1 MDSQK
6 KKVIFYGINRFQNKL
21 ENLISSDYEIIG
33 YSDFDKKYEQIS
45 CYEYKP
51 FYNSENI
58 LKAGF
63 DYIVIC
69 NSNKKESEK
78 ALVNLRNLGIE
89 DDKIVQ
95 TYCLSWNERMFR
107 TTFDDF
113 ININRKF
120 DGLVFGMSY
129 SRFAFLTHYFDK
141 SFFKFSL
148 GGVDLYTD
156 KKWLGYLLEN
166 HKELLTSVKYV
177 VLDLPY
183 YIFNW
188 DITSTSQIFYRM
200 AYFDKFDDYRKFGES
215 PAGQKYITNY
225 RTLEKMFAER
235 FEPDKNIYSNNYFEN
250 GQMLKKANDDT
261 YFAASG
267 IWYKRYE
274 NTIQE
279 NQVIFQEFISLIKQI
294 NPDIK
299 IAVVTYPYCQK
310 FLEVNKEYISNLQ
323 KEFYQIINSTD
334 GCENIKIFDFI
345 KETKY
350 KFDDTC
356 FRDATHFNGKG
367 AELFSHILNKKFIN
381 ELYD

>member
-1 MDSQK
+1 MDNQK

-21 ENLISSDYEIIG
+21 ENLLSSNYELKG
-33 YSDFDKKYEQIS
+33 YSDFDKKYENIS
-45 CYEYKP
+45 TYEYKP
-51 FYNSENI
+51 FYNSENL
-58 LKAGF
+58 LKTKF

-78 ALVNLRNLGIE
+78 VLVTLRNLGIE

-95 TYCLSWNERMFR
+95 SYCLSWNERMFR
-107 TTFDDF
+107 TTFDDY
-113 ININRKF
+113 ININSKF

-141 SFFKFSL
+141 NFFKFSL

-156 KKWLGYLLEN
+156 KKWLGYLIEN
-166 HKELLTSVKYV
+166 HKELLNSVKYV

-200 AYFDKFDDYRKFGES
+200 AYFDRFDDYRKFGES
-215 PAGQKYITNY
+215 PSGQKYITSY
-225 RTLEKMFAER
+225 RILKDMFSER
-235 FEPDKNIYSNNYFEN
+235 FESDKSICSNNYYEN
-250 GQMLKKANDDT
+250 GQMLKKANDAS

-274 NTIQE
+274 NTIAE
-279 NQVIFQEFISLIKQI
+279 NKEIFQEFINLINRI

-310 FLEVNKEYISNLQ
+310 FLEVNKEYVSNLQ
-323 KEFYQIINSTD
+323 KEFYEIINSTK

-345 KETKY
+345 KETRY

-367 AELFSHILNKKFIN
+367 AELFSHILNKKFIA

>member
-1 MDSQK
+1 MDNQK

-21 ENLISSDYEIIG
+21 ENLLSSNYELKG
-33 YSDFDKKYEQIS
+33 YSDFDKKYENIS
-45 CYEYKP
+45 TYEYKP
-51 FYNSENI
+51 FYNSENL
-58 LKAGF
+58 LKTKF

-78 ALVNLRNLGIE
+78 VLVTLRNLGIE

-95 TYCLSWNERMFR
+95 SYCLSWNERMFR

-113 ININRKF
+113 ININSKF

-141 SFFKFSL
+141 NFFKFSL

-156 KKWLGYLLEN
+156 KKWLGYLIEN
-166 HKELLTSVKYV
+166 HKELLNSVKYV

-200 AYFDKFDDYRKFGES
+200 AYFDRFDDYRKFGES
-215 PAGQKYITNY
+215 PSGQKYITSY
-225 RTLEKMFAER
+225 RILKDMFSER
-235 FEPDKNIYSNNYFEN
+235 FESDKSICSNNYYEN
-250 GQMLKKANDDT
+250 GQMLKKANDAS

-274 NTIQE
+274 NTIAE
-279 NQVIFQEFISLIKQI
+279 NKEIFQEFINLINRI

-310 FLEVNKEYISNLQ
+310 FLEVNKEYVSNLQ
-323 KEFYQIINSTD
+323 KEFYEIINSTK

-345 KETKY
+345 KETRY

-367 AELFSHILNKKFIN
+367 AELFSHILNKKFIA